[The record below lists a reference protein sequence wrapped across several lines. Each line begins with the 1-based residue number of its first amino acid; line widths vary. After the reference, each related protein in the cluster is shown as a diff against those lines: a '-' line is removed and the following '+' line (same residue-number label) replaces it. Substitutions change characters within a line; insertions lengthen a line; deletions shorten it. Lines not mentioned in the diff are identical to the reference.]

1 MGRNIPFINSFL
13 VIKAMPPV
21 WLGPL
26 ITRSGRQPR
35 QTCPGVTPASTES
48 ECTSQ
53 SPPSLATADLSSIK
67 SCISLLFFSLAIP
80 DVLTISQTCPYLHSF
95 MPMHLL
101 LPLPKMHP
109 SPWLPGN
116 PHLEVRTKHKKSI
129 LFDPTPNR
137 IQGLLL
143 WATLCS
149 CAFLITL
156 LRHVTPLPCFF
167 PQYSSALDMLYG
179 HFSLFLSPARI

>member
-1 MGRNIPFINSFL
+1 
-13 VIKAMPPV
+13 MPWSHPSIYRV
-21 WLGPL
+21 RVY
-26 ITRSGRQPR
+26 ITEP
-35 QTCPGVTPASTES
+35 
-48 ECTSQ
+48 SQ
-53 SPPSLATADLSSIK
+53 SGHSRPLQHQVLHFPSL
-67 SCISLLFFSLAIP
+67 FSLAIP

-95 MPMHLL
+95 MPMYLL
-101 LPLPKMHP
+101 LPLPKTHP

-156 LRHVTPLPCFF
+156 LRHVTSP
-167 PQYSSALDMLYG
+167 
-179 HFSLFLSPARI
+179 SLFLSIVLVSIGHALWLFFTLSLPCQNIRLVMSVCCVYCYGTVLGT

>member
-1 MGRNIPFINSFL
+1 
-13 VIKAMPPV
+13 MPPV

-67 SCISLLFFSLAIP
+67 SCISHLFFSLAIP